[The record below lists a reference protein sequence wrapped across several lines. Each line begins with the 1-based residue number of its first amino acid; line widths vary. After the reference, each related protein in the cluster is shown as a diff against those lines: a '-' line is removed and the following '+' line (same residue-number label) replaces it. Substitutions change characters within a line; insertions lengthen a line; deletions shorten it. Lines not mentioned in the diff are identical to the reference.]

1 LALASIAGG
10 VTGLYAL
17 RVSRLQ
23 RRRRALEAEIVERK
37 QVEEAL
43 LTSNRQIQDL
53 AGRLITAQEE
63 ERTRIARELH
73 DDVTQQLVAL
83 SISLGAVQRRLPSHL
98 TEGHQQLEHLQRQAL
113 AASESIRNLS
123 HELHPTVLQ
132 HFGLVA
138 ALQGTC
144 AEFGSQRKIEV
155 VFHADRG
162 LGEIPADVALCL
174 YRVAQEALHNTAR
187 HADARRVEVTLTS
200 SEQDGLELRIADDG
214 RGFDLAQARQ
224 HGGLGLVSIDERVR
238 LVAGQVRIRS
248 EKGRGTE
255 LQARVPLR
263 VSGPVPRVGRR

>member
-1 LALASIAGG
+1 VGDL
-10 VTGLYAL
+10 VVP
-17 RVSRLQ
+17 RVSSLQ

-43 LTSNRQIQDL
+43 LTSNRRIQDL
-53 AGRLITAQEE
+53 AGRLITAQEV

-83 SISLGAVQRRLPSHL
+83 SISLGVFQRRLPSHL
-98 TEGHQQLEHLQRQAL
+98 TEGHQQLDSLQRQAL

-138 ALQGTC
+138 ALEGTC
-144 AEFGSQRKIEV
+144 AEFGSQREVEV
-155 VFHADRG
+155 VFHADKG

-187 HADARRVEVTLTS
+187 HADAHRVEVALTS
-200 SEQDGLELRIADDG
+200 SDQDSLELRVADDG
-214 RGFDLAQARQ
+214 RGFDLAQAQQ

-238 LVAGQVRIRS
+238 LVAGHVRIRS

-263 VSGPVPRVGRR
+263 VSKQMPRVGSR